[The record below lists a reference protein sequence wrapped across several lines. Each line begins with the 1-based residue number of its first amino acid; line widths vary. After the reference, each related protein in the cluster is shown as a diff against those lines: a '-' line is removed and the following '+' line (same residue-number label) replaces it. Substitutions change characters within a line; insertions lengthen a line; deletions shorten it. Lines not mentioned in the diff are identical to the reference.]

1 MIRRDE
7 MRNSTK
13 TTAFKTSITA
23 FAFLLLLAATASAQE
38 MTGSREK
45 TAKDDGV
52 SSDPSESM
60 TKVASAGLRPTGS
73 LFALP
78 APVRGTESPVTASP
92 PQAAEDDE
100 TWHYEVRP
108 YLWTAGIYGDLRVN
122 NTTAQ
127 TGKGSTSVLGML
139 DFAAAA
145 QVEAIRGRWRLM
157 FDENYVNLGTT
168 GTGPGGNVTLDVQPT
183 MNIFEAGG
191 SYTAVTVRN
200 KKATVTNPLPPIFR
214 AEILGGVRWFH
225 LGLGLRANNN
235 PPVEGSRNL
244 VGPFV
249 GSRLKVSPH
258 KAVTLIGKFT
268 VGSSGA
274 GANLAWSGEGLI
286 DLRLKKTFSLAGG
299 YRVLDT

>member
-1 MIRRDE
+1 
-7 MRNSTK
+7 
-13 TTAFKTSITA
+13 
-23 FAFLLLLAATASAQE
+23 
-38 MTGSREK
+38 
-45 TAKDDGV
+45 
-52 SSDPSESM
+52 
-60 TKVASAGLRPTGS
+60 
-73 LFALP
+73 
-78 APVRGTESPVTASP
+78 
-92 PQAAEDDE
+92 
-100 TWHYEVRP
+100 
-108 YLWTAGIYGDLRVN
+108 
-122 NTTAQ
+122 
-127 TGKGSTSVLGML
+127 ML

-157 FDENYVNLGTT
+157 LDENYVNLGTT

-286 DLRLKKTFSLAGG
+286 DLRFKKSFSLGGG
-299 YRVLDT
+299 YRVLDMNADQPANRVGFNGQLRGLILTMTLYR